1 MEWNIPNENA
11 IITRLDE
18 LYEALDR
25 FPDSPMAPAWQH
37 EIERLKEQLT
47 YAGLQ
52 NAPVLSGI
60 RGEGD
65 LMKAKLNDAQA
76 RAYIAGEQSE
86 PVQEIERKHILHL
99 AACLREAADR
109 PGMNLAALCKTAEH
123 YVQNHQ
129 RTENRQELA
138 LLIAVRDAIKAR
150 SNAK

>member
-1 MEWNIPNENA
+1 
-11 IITRLDE
+11 
-18 LYEALDR
+18 
-25 FPDSPMAPAWQH
+25 
-37 EIERLKEQLT
+37 
-47 YAGLQ
+47 
-52 NAPVLSGI
+52 
-60 RGEGD
+60 
-65 LMKAKLNDAQA
+65 MKSKLNDAQA

-109 PGMNLAALCKTAEH
+109 PGMNLASLCKTAEH
-123 YVQNHQ
+123 HVQNHQ